1 MSATEAIRAA
11 RTAGVRLT
19 ADGEDLLLD
28 AASPPPPAVIE
39 KLSRHKAEVLKLLR
53 PMGNGWSAADWH
65 AFFDERAGIAE
76 FDDGLSRS
84 EAEDHAFACSV
95 SEWLNRNPV
104 TSPPERCLVPVVIVS
119 TATIHCC
126 RTESSQ
132 PAMHENEA
140 MNAPAEPGLYE
151 EEQTVLRRPAATVRT
166 SCRAVPPRRPHRAA
180 GVRAGV
186 FVPDYVQH
194 SVAANTCWQ
203 GWSTAGPSH
212 SRT

>member
-53 PMGNGWSAADWH
+53 PVGSGWSAADWH

-84 EAEDHAFACSV
+84 EAEDHAFAS
-95 SEWLNRNPV
+95 
-104 TSPPERCLVPVVIVS
+104 
-119 TATIHCC
+119 A
-126 RTESSQ
+126 
-132 PAMHENEA
+132 ENHTW
-140 MNAPAEPGLYE
+140 PRG
-151 EEQTVLRRPAATVRT
+151 RT
-166 SCRAVPPRRPHRAA
+166 SICFREMIWCSLPSRSNVLCMAYTARPELCKAE
-180 GVRAGV
+180 G
-186 FVPDYVQH
+186 
-194 SVAANTCWQ
+194 SC
-203 GWSTAGPSH
+203 STS
-212 SRT
+212 

>member
-53 PMGNGWSAADWH
+53 PVGSGWSAADWH

-104 TSPPERCLVPVVIVS
+104 TSPPGRCVACGDREYGYDPLLPYGV
-119 TATIHCC
+119 
-126 RTESSQ
+126 
-132 PAMHENEA
+132 
-140 MNAPAEPGLYE
+140 EPTGHAWLHSRWLGGLA
-151 EEQTVLRRPAATVRT
+151 RRPEKGG
-166 SCRAVPPRRPHRAA
+166 RRGTQGNGGWEADLQRNERWA
-180 GVRAGV
+180 GAG
-186 FVPDYVQH
+186 
-194 SVAANTCWQ
+194 
-203 GWSTAGPSH
+203 GPKKF
-212 SRT
+212 